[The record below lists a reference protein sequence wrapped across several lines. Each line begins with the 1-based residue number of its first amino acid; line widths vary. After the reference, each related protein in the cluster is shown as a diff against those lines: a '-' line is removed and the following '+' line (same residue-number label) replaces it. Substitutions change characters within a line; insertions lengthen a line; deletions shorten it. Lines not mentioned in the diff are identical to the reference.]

1 MTVISD
7 FPTEQEALLEYL
19 SANQLGDGLPVVPP
33 TEARVDQMIEA
44 TSRDPESVL
53 IDLPTSFEPLSIRAL
68 GQCAVMAGC
77 KPAYFPALIAAFDG
91 MAEWENLRAAIAT
104 TSGFA
109 ILTVLNGPVRDAW
122 DVNTDTGLF
131 GPGYRANAT
140 IGRSVSLAFLVVG
153 EAFPGTGTMATHT
166 HPGRYLYCFGENE
179 EASAWQ
185 PLHVSRGGLDRDS
198 SAVTVAPAQAPKP
211 VSEGSR
217 TAPEE
222 LLDTFVDGV
231 EAATATAIPSG
242 DVIVVL
248 SKDHAGRL
256 GEHYAKDEVQ
266 AYITDRA
273 TSTNGEPV
281 ITSRDEVIVVV
292 AGGIGNYSSVL
303 PTWREG
309 TPPTTVPI
317 AE

>member
-1 MTVISD
+1 MISD

-19 SANQLGDGLPVVPP
+19 AENQLGDGLPVVPP
-33 TEARVDQMIEA
+33 TESRVDRMIEE
-44 TSRDPESVL
+44 TSRDPDAVL
-53 IDLPTSFEPLSIRAL
+53 IDLPTSFEPLSVRAL

-77 KPAYFPALIAAFDG
+77 KPAYFPAVVAAFEG
-91 MAEWENLRAAIAT
+91 MAEWDNLRAAIAT

-122 DVNTDTGLF
+122 GVNTGTGLF

-140 IGRSVSLAFLVVG
+140 IGRTVSLAFLVVG
-153 EAFPGTGTMATHT
+153 EAFPGTGTMATQT

-179 EASAWQ
+179 AASAWQ
-185 PLHVSRGGLDRDS
+185 PLHTSRGGLDRDS
-198 SAVTVAPAQAPKP
+198 SAVTVAAAQAPKP
-211 VSEGSR
+211 VSEGDR

-222 LLDTFVDGV
+222 LLDTFVEGV

-248 SKDHAGRL
+248 GEDHAGRL
-256 GEHYAKDEVQ
+256 GDHYSKDEVQ
-266 AYITDRA
+266 AYIADHA
-273 TSTNGEPV
+273 SGPNGPV
-281 ITSRDEVIVVV
+281 VPSPDGVIIIVG
-292 AGGIGNYSSVL
+292 GGIGNYSSVL

-309 TPPTTVPI
+309 TPTTTV
-317 AE
+317 ALTA